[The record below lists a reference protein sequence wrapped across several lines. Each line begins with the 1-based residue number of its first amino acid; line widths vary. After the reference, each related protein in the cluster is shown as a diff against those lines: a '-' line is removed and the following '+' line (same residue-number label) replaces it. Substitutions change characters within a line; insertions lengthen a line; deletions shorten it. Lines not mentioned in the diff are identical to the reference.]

1 MTRTR
6 WSRWKSWA
14 LAVPAMGALL
24 VPAVGAAEIP
34 NHDSREFQQSQIETD
49 NTTTR
54 ASVLPP
60 LNLGGMIGVDVTPT
74 QGQVPIVQGPKV
86 DTLPDPKR
94 TKQISGEVVE
104 LGNDVLYI
112 QEDQQGAVIPL
123 DLQALRLTQTPREGQ
138 KVVAD
143 YQVENETQNLATA
156 LQGEK

>member
-6 WSRWKSWA
+6 WSRWKSLA
-14 LAVPAMGALL
+14 LTVPAMGALL

-34 NHDSREFQQSQIETD
+34 NHDSREYQQSQIEFD
-49 NTTTR
+49 RTTTR

-60 LNLGGMIGVDVTPT
+60 LNLGGMIGANVTPT

-86 DTLPDPKR
+86 DTLPDPER
-94 TKQISGEVVE
+94 TRQISGEVVE

-123 DLQALRLTQTPREGQ
+123 DLQALRLKQAPREGQ

>member
-6 WSRWKSWA
+6 WSRWKSLA

-24 VPAVGAAEIP
+24 VPAISAAEIP
-34 NHDSREFQQSQIETD
+34 NNDSREFQQSQIGTD

-86 DTLPDPKR
+86 DTMPDPKR

-138 KVVAD
+138 KVVAE